1 MVERKPRLEGKVA
14 IVTGGGAREQ
24 GPKSGVGRAISIT
37 FAREGAKIVVS
48 DKILGNAEQ
57 TVAAIREE
65 GRRGGGGG
73 GRRHQGRRLPAHRRC
88 SH

>member
-48 DKILGNAEQ
+48 DKILGNAE
-57 TVAAIREE
+57 ADGGGHSRG

-88 SH
+88 RH